1 MSAPDWD
8 AVPPYTGPPQYPPV
22 QHPPAQYP
30 PPYGQPPYG
39 QQWYGP
45 PAPYPPVGWG
55 RPGHPL
61 RPRRPGPVIAAAV
74 LAFASAVLV
83 RVGTGYA
90 AAFGALLSLSRGP
103 YSGISAWFAVLQVA
117 QAALLVVGGLRVLA
131 RDRRWLLLACGVQL
145 ALSAYWSVVL
155 ADLSPAVLE
164 DSVLVLPV
172 IYVVLAATAMG
183 LPFLPDARSWTTRS
197 AAPGDAGG

>member
-1 MSAPDWD
+1 
-8 AVPPYTGPPQYPPV
+8 
-22 QHPPAQYP
+22 
-30 PPYGQPPYG
+30 
-39 QQWYGP
+39 
-45 PAPYPPVGWG
+45 
-55 RPGHPL
+55 
-61 RPRRPGPVIAAAV
+61 V

-83 RVGTGYA
+83 LVGTVYA

-131 RDRRWLLLACGVQL
+131 RDRRWLLLACAVQL

-183 LPFLPDARSWTTRS
+183 LPFLPDARAWTTRS